1 MTSDKEKVMKEAE
14 DERLNKVLFCKTD
27 WELIR
32 ETRWRRREELG
43 AKKIRV
49 RAEGEGGISQIST

>member
-1 MTSDKEKVMKEAE
+1 MTSDKEKVMKEAK

-32 ETRWRRREELG
+32 ETGWRRREEG
-43 AKKIRV
+43 
-49 RAEGEGGISQIST
+49 